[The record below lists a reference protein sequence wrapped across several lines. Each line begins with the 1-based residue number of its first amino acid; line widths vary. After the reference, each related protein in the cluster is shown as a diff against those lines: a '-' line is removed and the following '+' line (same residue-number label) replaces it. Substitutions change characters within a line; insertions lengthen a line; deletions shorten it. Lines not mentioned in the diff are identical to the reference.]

1 MANMGQRI
9 KHECGIALLRL
20 RKPLQYYIDKYKT
33 KSYGVNKMFLLMHKQ
48 RNRGQD
54 GAGVACVK
62 LNTPP
67 GERYISRYRSVERDS
82 IQDIFKKINKKLM
95 KADKI
100 GGENVKNEEWLK
112 SNVGFT
118 GELWLGHLRYGT
130 FGKNSIQNCAPSLR
144 QNNWKS
150 KNLILA
156 GNFNMTNLDDLFG
169 VLIDLGQSPK
179 EKSDTVTI
187 LEKIGHFLDE
197 ENNRIYNKY
206 FDKYSKKEISS
217 KIEEEINL
225 TNVLENSFKDF
236 DGGYALSG
244 LVGHGSAFIARDP
257 SGIRPLY
264 YYVNDEIIVSA
275 SERPPIKTAFGCD
288 FSEIKEVEPGHSLII
303 NKDGSFSL
311 EKFIDPKEKKSCSFE
326 RVYFSRGNDPE
337 IYKERKTLGKYL
349 IPQVLDAIDSNL
361 RDTIFSYI
369 PNTSE
374 TCFLGMMDGLKDYLI
389 NKKQRVVIDNK
400 PHDGSIRDLLS
411 FKVRIE
417 KLVSKDVKMRTF
429 ITDDDNRNELVSNVY
444 DTTHGV
450 VNPNKDTVVI
460 IDDSIVRG
468 TTLEKSILTLLS
480 SLNAKKIVFISS
492 SPQIRYPDCY
502 GIDMSKMN
510 QFVAFRGLIRLL
522 KINKMDSKIKNI
534 YDKCKKSF
542 LEEHPKNHV
551 KELYDLFSYED
562 LSDSITQ
569 IVKPKSLK
577 SEFKVI
583 YQTIE
588 NLNKACPNHLGD
600 WYFTGNYPTSGGNKV
615 ANRSFMN
622 YVDGINGRAY

>member
-67 GERYISRYRSVERDS
+67 GERYISRYRSVERDA
-82 IQDIFKKINKKLM
+82 IQDIFKKINKKLI

-100 GGENVKNEEWLK
+100 GGENVENEGWLK
-112 SNVGFT
+112 SNVSFT

-534 YDKCKKSF
+534 YDKCQKSF
-542 LEEHPKNHV
+542 LEEYPKNHV

-562 LSDSITQ
+562 LSDSIAQ

-622 YVDGINGRAY
+622 YVDGIKGRAY

>member
-1 MANMGQRI
+1 MVNMGQRI

-82 IQDIFKKINKKLM
+82 IQDIFKKINKKLI

-100 GGENVKNEEWLK
+100 GGENVENEEWLK
-112 SNVGFT
+112 SNVSFT

-225 TNVLENSFKDF
+225 TSVLENSFKDF

-244 LVGHGSAFIARDP
+244 LVGHGSSFIARDP

-326 RVYFSRGNDPE
+326 RIYFSRGNDPE

-450 VNPNKDTVVI
+450 VKPNKDTVVI

-534 YDKCKKSF
+534 YDKCQKSF

-562 LSDSITQ
+562 LSDSIAQ

-622 YVDGINGRAY
+622 YVDGIKGRAY

>member
-1 MANMGQRI
+1 MGQRI
-9 KHECGIALLRL
+9 KHECGIAMLRL

-62 LNTPP
+62 LNAPP
-67 GERYISRYRSVERDS
+67 GERYISRYRSIEKDS
-82 IQDIFKKINKKLM
+82 IQDIFKKINKKLI
-95 KADKI
+95 KAEKI
-100 GGENVKNEEWLK
+100 GGKNLMNEEWLK

-130 FGKNSIQNCAPSLR
+130 FGKNSIENCAPSLR

-197 ENNRIYNKY
+197 ENNRIYDSY
-206 FDKYSKKEISS
+206 SDKLSKKEISN

-225 TNVLENSFKDF
+225 INVLKNSFKDF

-264 YYVNDEIIVSA
+264 YYTNDEIIVAA
-275 SERPPIKTAFGCD
+275 SERPPIKTAFGCE
-288 FSEIKEVEPGHSLII
+288 FSEIKEVDPGHSLIV
-303 NKDGSFSL
+303 NKDGTYSI
-311 EKFIDPKEKKSCSFE
+311 EKFIEPKEKKSCSFE
-326 RVYFSRGNDPE
+326 RIYFSRGNDPK
-337 IYKERKTLGKYL
+337 IYKERKNLGKYL
-349 IPQVLDAIDSNL
+349 IPQILDAIDLNL
-361 RDTIFSYI
+361 KDTIFSYI
-369 PNTSE
+369 PNTAE
-374 TCFLGMMDGLKDYLI
+374 ICFIGLIDGLKDYIIKKKKEIII
-389 NKKQRVVIDNK
+389 NKNPNNESLIAV
-400 PHDGSIRDLLS
+400 LS
-411 FKVRIE
+411 SKVRIE

-429 ITDDDNRNELVSNVY
+429 IADDDSRNELVSNVY
-444 DTTHGV
+444 DTTYGI
-450 VNPNKDTVVI
+450 VNSKKDTVVI

-480 SLNAKKIVFISS
+480 GLNAKKIIFVSS

-510 QFVAFRGLIRLL
+510 QFVAFRGLIRLI
-522 KINKMDSKIKNI
+522 KEKKMNHIIKEIYNKCSSSLNED
-534 YDKCKKSF
+534 Y
-542 LEEHPKNHV
+542 PKNYV
-551 KELYDLFSYED
+551 KELYDMFSYDEI
-562 LSDSITQ
+562 SNSITE

-583 YQTIE
+583 YQTID
-588 NLNKACPNHLGD
+588 NLNKACPNDLGD
-600 WYFTGNYPTSGGNKV
+600 WYFTGNYPTAGGNKV

-622 YVDGINGRAY
+622 YVDGVSKRAY

>member
-225 TNVLENSFKDF
+225 INVLENSFKDF

-542 LEEHPKNHV
+542 LEEHPKNHI

>member
-1 MANMGQRI
+1 MGQRI
-9 KHECGIALLRL
+9 KHECGIAMLRL

-62 LNTPP
+62 LNTSP
-67 GERYISRYRSVERDS
+67 GERYISRYRSIEKDS
-82 IQDIFKKINKKLM
+82 IQDIFKKINKKLIKAEKVGGKNLM
-95 KADKI
+95 K
-100 GGENVKNEEWLK
+100 EEWLK

-130 FGKNSIQNCAPSLR
+130 FGKNSIENCAPSLR

-156 GNFNMTNLDDLFG
+156 GNFNMTNLDDLFD

-197 ENNRIYNKY
+197 ENNRIYNNY
-206 FDKYSKKEISS
+206 SDKLSKKEISN

-225 TNVLENSFKDF
+225 LNVLKNSFKDF

-244 LVGHGSAFIARDP
+244 LVGHGSSFIARDP

-264 YYVNDEIIVSA
+264 YYSNDEIIVAA
-275 SERPPIKTAFGCD
+275 SERPPIKTAFGCE
-288 FSEIKEVEPGHSLII
+288 FSEIKEVDPGHSLII
-303 NKDGSFSL
+303 NKDGNYFI
-311 EKFIDPKEKKSCSFE
+311 EKFVEPKEKKSCSFE
-326 RVYFSRGNDPE
+326 RIYFSRGNDPK
-337 IYKERKTLGKYL
+337 IYKERKNLGKYL
-349 IPQVLDAIDSNL
+349 IPQILDAIDLNL
-361 RDTIFSYI
+361 KDTIFSYI
-369 PNTSE
+369 PNTAE
-374 TCFLGMMDGLKDYLI
+374 TCFVGLIDGLKDYIIKKKKDIII
-389 NKKQRVVIDNK
+389 NKNPNGESLEDV
-400 PHDGSIRDLLS
+400 LS
-411 FKVRIE
+411 SKVRIE

-429 ITDDDNRNELVSNVY
+429 IADDDSRNELVSNVY
-444 DTTHGV
+444 DTTHGIV
-450 VNPNKDTVVI
+450 IPKKDTVVI

-480 SLNAKKIVFISS
+480 GLNAKKIIFVSS

-510 QFVAFRGLIRLL
+510 QFVAFRGLIRLI
-522 KINKMDSKIKNI
+522 KEKKMNHIIKETYN
-534 YDKCKKSF
+534 KCKFS
-542 LEEHPKNHV
+542 LNEDSPKNFV
-551 KELYDLFSYED
+551 KELYEMFSYDEI
-562 LSDSITQ
+562 SNSITE

-583 YQTIE
+583 YQTID
-588 NLNKACPNHLGD
+588 NLNRACPNDLGD
-600 WYFTGNYPTSGGNKV
+600 WYFTGNYPTPGGNKV

-622 YVDGINGRAY
+622 YVDGISKRPY

>member
-225 TNVLENSFKDF
+225 INVLENSFKDF

-326 RVYFSRGNDPE
+326 RIYFSRGNDPE

>member
-1 MANMGQRI
+1 MTNMGQRI

-54 GAGVACVK
+54 GAGIVCVK

-67 GERYISRYRSVERDS
+67 GERYISRYRSIEKDP
-82 IQDIFKKINKKLM
+82 IQDIFKKINKKLI
-95 KADKI
+95 KVDKI
-100 GGENVKNEEWLK
+100 GGENVKNAEWLK

-130 FGKNSIQNCAPSLR
+130 FGKNSIDNCAPSLR

-244 LVGHGSAFIARDP
+244 LVGHGSSFIARDP

-311 EKFIDPKEKKSCSFE
+311 EKFIDSKEKKSCSFE
-326 RVYFSRGNDPE
+326 RIYFSRGNDPE

-417 KLVSKDVKMRTF
+417 NLVSKDAKMRTF

-444 DTTHGV
+444 DTTHGI
-450 VNPNKDTVVI
+450 VNPKDTVVI

-562 LSDSITQ
+562 LSDSIAQ

-600 WYFTGNYPTSGGNKV
+600 WYFTGNYPTFGGNKV

-622 YVDGINGRAY
+622 YVNGINGRAY